1 MLIKKG
7 QLYVMVHFL
16 DNPPA
21 ITIIILLHRI
31 IIQCVGLDII
41 GSQKGLDNPILLIP
55 FLIA

>member
-31 IIQCVGLDII
+31 IIQCVGLDM
-41 GSQKGLDNPILLIP
+41 
-55 FLIA
+55 